1 MIGIIAE
8 KPSQARNFAQAL
20 FGSTNMQGYY
30 RGEQVTI
37 VALRGHLYELSKE
50 DLPRWNLANYPWDA
64 RKVIWK
70 FEIRRDDE
78 ESDKRKGPTNEEIVA
93 HAVEVLKGCDEIV
106 IACDNDPETH
116 EGSGLACEV
125 ILNNR
130 IRARKFTRMYFVDE
144 SVGEVTR
151 AFEGRVRLPND
162 LTTWAEWRV
171 AYFRNRY
178 DYLLGLQATRI
189 ATRLAGGWDY
199 TLHNGRL
206 KSAMIVVVGD
216 QLKAIAEY
224 KKIPFYQNRF
234 RDDHGVMY
242 IDPEESQFKSRNEVP
257 QTYRASKVAVDSK
270 RTMRTAPPRLF
281 DLASISAALAP
292 KGIPAA
298 TVLSTYQKMYEAQVV
313 TYPRT
318 EDKTVTP
325 EQFRDLER
333 IADRVAALVGVDAR
347 LLTHREPR
355 TTHVKPQGAHGA
367 NRPGSKVPVSLSD
380 LAQYGPGAAEIYE
393 LVARSALSML
403 AEDYVYERQTGHVAD
418 YPKFVGSVDVP
429 RENGWHEVL
438 GRELVDED
446 ADENAQGLGARAE
459 PFVFEGFPKKPQAPT
474 MKWLM
479 RQLERYSVGT
489 GATRTST
496 YSQITAPDR
505 PNDKRKH
512 QIMVDK
518 RGKISMAH
526 AGELSYQLLGGTTI
540 GQLRFT
546 EGVFEQ
552 MRQIEKGRVDAEQM
566 LDGVAGI
573 VRHDLAVM
581 AKNADAHGIR
591 VKEPEPAV
599 EVERVDATYR
609 GKKVSFKRVWGAND
623 HWEGHRFTDAEL
635 ERLLAGETI
644 EFPAVSKKGSDY
656 TATGSLENYTFKG
669 RKYFGFHLKPFG

>member
-20 FGSTNMQGYY
+20 FGSTKMQGRYK
-30 RGEQVTI
+30 GEQVTI

-50 DLPRWNLANYPWDA
+50 GLPSWDLANVPWDA
-64 RKVIWK
+64 EKIAWK
-70 FEIRRDDE
+70 FERRG
-78 ESDKRKGPTNEEIVA
+78 SVA
-93 HAVEVLKGCDEIV
+93 SVVTSAVKALKGCDEVV

-116 EGSGLACEV
+116 EGSGLACEF

-144 SVGEVTR
+144 SASEVAR
-151 AFEGRVRLPND
+151 AFEGRVRLPSN
-162 LTTWAEWRV
+162 LSTWAEWRV
-171 AYFRNRY
+171 AYFRSRY
-178 DYLLGLQATRI
+178 DYLLGLQETRI
-189 ATRLAGGWDY
+189 ATKLAGGWDY
-199 TLHNGRL
+199 TLRNGRL

-242 IDPEESQFKSRNEVP
+242 IDPDEPQFKSRDEVP
-257 QTYRASKVAVDSK
+257 QTYRASKVAVVSK
-270 RTMRTAPPRLF
+270 KTMRTAPPRLL
-281 DLASISAALAP
+281 DLAAISAALAP

-325 EQFRDLER
+325 EQFRDFER
-333 IADRVAALVGVDAR
+333 IADRVAAIVGVDAR

-355 TTHVKPQGAHGA
+355 GTHVKPQGAHGA
-367 NRPGSKVPVSLSD
+367 NRPGRNVPASLSD

-403 AEDYVYERQTGHVAD
+403 AGDYVYERQIGRVAD

-446 ADENAQGLGARAE
+446 ADENAQGLGSVTE
-459 PFVFEGFPKKPQAPT
+459 PFVFEGFPKRPQAPT

-479 RQLERYSVGT
+479 RQLERYAVGT

-496 YSQITAPDR
+496 YSDITKADALDAR
-505 PNDKRKH
+505 TKT

-518 RGKISMAH
+518 RGKISMAP
-526 AGELSYQLLGGTTI
+526 AGELSYQLLGGTKI
-540 GQLRFT
+540 GSLLFT
-546 EGVFEQ
+546 EDVFAQ
-552 MRQIEKGRVDAEQM
+552 MRQIEEGRIDAEQT
-566 LDGVAGI
+566 LAGVADI
-573 VRHDLAVM
+573 VRHDLEVM
-581 AKNADAHGIR
+581 KRNADVHGIR
-591 VKEPEPAV
+591 TQATSAPASA
-599 EVERVDATYR
+599 VERVSGTYR
-609 GKKVSFKRVWGAND
+609 GKKVIFKRVWGAND
-623 HWEGHRFTDAEL
+623 RWDGHRFTDAEV

-656 TATGSLENYTFKG
+656 TATGSLKNYTFKG
-669 RKYFGFHLKPFG
+669 RKCFGFSLKPFS

>member
-20 FGSTNMQGYY
+20 FGSTDMQGYY
-30 RGEQVTI
+30 KGEEVAI

-50 DLPRWNLANYPWDA
+50 GLPSWDLGNYPWDA

-70 FEIRRDDE
+70 FELRKDDAPKG
-78 ESDKRKGPTNEEIVA
+78 KRKGSTNKAIVA
-93 HAVEVLKGCDEIV
+93 NAVNVLKGCDEVV

-125 ILNNR
+125 IFNND
-130 IRARKFTRMYFVDE
+130 IRPKKFTRMYFVDE
-144 SVGEVTR
+144 SAREVTK
-151 AFEGRVRLPND
+151 AFEGRVRLPSD
-162 LTTWAEWRV
+162 LATWAEWRV

-178 DYLLGLQATRI
+178 DYLIGLQSTRI
-189 ATRLAGGWDY
+189 ASRLAGGYDY
-199 TLHNGRL
+199 TLQNGRL

-224 KKIPFYQNRF
+224 KKVPFYQNRF

-242 IDPEESQFKSRNEVP
+242 VNPEEPRFKSRDEVP
-257 QTYRASKVAVDSK
+257 GAYHVSSVTVDSK
-270 RTMRTAPPRLF
+270 KTMRTAPPRLL
-281 DLASISAALAP
+281 DLAAISSALAP
-292 KGIPAA
+292 KNISAA
-298 TVLSTYQKMYEAQVV
+298 MVLSTYQRMYEAQVV

-325 EQFRDLER
+325 EQFRDFER
-333 IADRVAALVGVDAR
+333 IADKVARVVGVDPR

-355 TTHVKPQGAHGA
+355 STHVKPQGAHGA
-367 NRPGSKVPVSLSD
+367 NRPGSKVPASLSD

-403 AEDYVYERQTGHVAD
+403 AGDYVYERQCGHVTD

-446 ADENAQGLGARAE
+446 ADENAQGLGTRTE
-459 PFVFEGFPKKPQAPT
+459 PFVFEGFPKRPQAPT

-479 RQLERYSVGT
+479 KQLERYSVGT

-505 PNDKRKH
+505 PNDKTKR
-512 QIMVDK
+512 QIMIDK
-518 RGKISMAH
+518 RGKISMAP
-526 AGELSYQLLGGTTI
+526 AGELSYKLLGGTTI
-540 GQLRFT
+540 GQLQFT
-546 EGVFEQ
+546 EGVFKQ
-552 MRQIEKGRVDAEQM
+552 MRQIEEGSLDVEQT
-566 LDGVAGI
+566 LDGVADV

-581 AKNADAHGIR
+581 ERNAEAFDIRAKAFAATQD
-591 VKEPEPAV
+591 
-599 EVERVDATYR
+599 VERASGTYR

-623 HWEGHRFTDAEL
+623 RWEGHRFTDAEV

-656 TATGSLENYTFKG
+656 TATGSLKNYTFKG
-669 RKYFGFHLKPFG
+669 RKCFGFSLKPFS